1 METCEVAARSQ
12 TLAIEALEVGIE
24 GTFTRPVLRCVF
36 SCVLFCPG
44 YLKRRVKVWRDFR
57 SQGEQVSQ
65 QK

>member
-36 SCVLFCPG
+36 ACVLFLPRLLKTPSQSLARFQVPG
-44 YLKRRVKVWRDFR
+44 RA
-57 SQGEQVSQ
+57 S
-65 QK
+65 